1 MPVIARQN
9 THIAPYWGKH
19 RNIKLG
25 LNQLGIRNIT
35 ELMYATLLPG
45 LNNVSSRIR
54 YYSFYCWII
63 GKFYEN
69 KVPTDHQKFRQY
81 IRRAEY
87 LLALINATLDD
98 PTGVPGINY
107 ALASKEK
114 GNEIDLHKGI
124 YNDDGT
130 TEHTYWANPGGILA
144 QYYIASL
151 IDMGIVGRNEV
162 DGNLFNI
169 SKEGDFITG
178 KKLADTFE
186 RSVSNSYLKFIE
198 ILNSRRPINISEL
211 EPLKD
216 DFNMKVFRNKE
227 EQLLLVECLLQ
238 KDYPRENINS
248 SSHRATTIKFVLEYL
263 SKTPHELS
271 GQSFSKHIYDNYVSN
286 CGSMTYWGW
295 YAYYLDDQWQYW
307 ATKIFCEILKNLKG
321 KNVTSISVGIE
332 EFVTEV
338 TTEVVSLLK
347 CEGLLLKQFID
358 SLNSVNMSNQITE
371 AFTNLLLL
379 YKNNAQYID
388 RSSDN
393 YKILN
398 LKDENFCN
406 FEMLVNIWAEK
417 RTDDFI
423 KHYII
428 EEIIYKHYRVSLRKL
443 HQTGLATQKFIIEDG
458 HLRYIDGWD
467 STYTSPRIDT
477 LKQFLRDLGLIEDDN
492 GLQTLTSSGKDL
504 LNQLQNEYTE
514 R

>member
-69 KVPTDHQKFRQY
+69 KISADSLKFKQY
-81 IRRAEY
+81 IRSAEY
-87 LLALINATLDD
+87 LLALINATLED

-107 ALASKEK
+107 ALACKEK
-114 GNEIDLHKGI
+114 GVEIDLHKDI

-178 KKLADTFE
+178 KKLADVFE
-186 RSVSNSYLKFIE
+186 QSVSNSSLTFLE
-198 ILNSRRPINISEL
+198 LLNSHRPIDFSEL
-211 EPLKD
+211 EPLKR
-216 DFNMKVFRNKE
+216 DFDMKVFHNKE
-227 EQLLLVECLLQ
+227 EQQLLIEFLLQ
-238 KDYPRENINS
+238 NDYPRLVINN
-248 SSHRATTIKFVLEYL
+248 SSHRSTTIKFVLEHL
-263 SKTPHELS
+263 SKTAQELS
-271 GQSFSKHIYDNYVSN
+271 GQSFSKHIYDNYVLN
-286 CGSMTYWGW
+286 CSDITYWGW

-307 ATKIFCEILKNLKG
+307 ATKIFCEVLNRLKDKG
-321 KNVTSISVGIE
+321 VTGPSVCAE
-332 EFVTEV
+332 EFAVEV
-338 TTEVVSLLK
+338 TTEVVSSMHG
-347 CEGLLLKQFID
+347 EGLSLRQFIERLTD
-358 SLNSVNMSNQITE
+358 VNTSDQITE
-371 AFTNLLLL
+371 AFTSLFLL
-379 YKNNAQYID
+379 YKSNVQHID
-388 RSSDN
+388 SSSIN
-393 YKILN
+393 YQKLN
-398 LKDENFCN
+398 LKDENFCD
-406 FEMLVNIWAEK
+406 FERLINRWIDDNVE
-417 RTDDFI
+417 DFI

-428 EEIIYKHYRVSLRKL
+428 EEIVYKHYRVSLRKL

-458 HLRYIDGWD
+458 RLRYIDGWF
-467 STYTSPRIDT
+467 STFTSPRIDT
-477 LKQFLRDLGLIEDDN
+477 LKQFLRDLELIKEEDGLW
-492 GLQTLTSSGKDL
+492 TLTSSGKDL
-504 LNQLQNEYTE
+504 LNKLQNEHAK